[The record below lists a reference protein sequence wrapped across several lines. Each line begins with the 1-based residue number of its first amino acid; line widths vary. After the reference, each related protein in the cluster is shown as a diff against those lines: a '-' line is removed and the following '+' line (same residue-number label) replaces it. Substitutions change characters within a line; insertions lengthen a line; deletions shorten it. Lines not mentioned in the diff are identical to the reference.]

1 MFDKPTN
8 KINILFNKYNKN
20 SIDINI
26 LKNIFSE
33 FNILGKLNFDEKY
46 NLIIN
51 KNGITC
57 DNKIMKEYININ
69 KKIEEGNLTK
79 INS

>member
-1 MFDKPTN
+1 M
-8 KINILFNKYNKN
+8 KN
-20 SIDINI
+20 
-26 LKNIFSE
+26 
-33 FNILGKLNFDEKY
+33 